1 MSKLTKED
9 ALLYH
14 SQGKPG
20 KIEVVPTKPYSSQR
34 DLSLAYSPGVAEPCL
49 EIEKNPED
57 VYEYTAKGN
66 LVAVISNGTAVL
78 GLGDIGPMAGKPVME
93 GKGLL
98 FKIFAGIDVFDI
110 EVDEKDPEKFIQVV
124 KAIAP
129 TFGGINL
136 EDIKAPQC
144 FEIEERL
151 KAELDIPLMHD
162 DQHGTAI
169 ISSAGLIN
177 ALEIVGKKIEDVKI
191 VVNGAGAAANS
202 CTQLY
207 MLLGAKLENIVMVDS
222 KGVINKQRTDLNDRK
237 KPFATDRKITTLA
250 EAVEGADVFLG
261 LSIAGVLTK
270 DMVRSMNVNPIVFA
284 LANPNPEIS
293 YEDAKSAR
301 EDLIFATGR
310 SDYPNQINNVLGFPY
325 ILRGALDVRS
335 KCINEEMKVAAVK
348 AIADLTK
355 KPVPDV
361 VNAAYNLKR
370 ITFGREYII
379 PKPLD
384 PRLLTTV
391 SPAVAKAAIDSGVAR
406 KIITDWE
413 AYNEKLRQIMGSDNK
428 MLRHFYDTAKQNPKR
443 VVFSEANHI
452 NMLKAAE
459 SALAEGICYPIL
471 LGNEEKI
478 SSIAADNDIDL
489 TGIEI
494 VNLRHDREEERRVSY
509 AKKLSVKRNR
519 EGMTFDEAYEKMY
532 ERNYFGMMMVET
544 GDADA
549 LITGV
554 YTKYADTVQAA
565 KDVIGIRPGIQH
577 IAAMHILN
585 TKKGTFF
592 LADTLFNR
600 HPCTDALIDIAKL
613 THDTVKLFNHEPVMA
628 MLSYSNFGSDKQGS
642 PASVHEVVRTLQTE
656 FPEMI
661 VDGEMQ
667 VTFALNKELRDEKYP
682 FSKLT
687 GKNVNTLIFPNLSS
701 ANTAYKM
708 LIEMGLAE
716 SIGPIQMG
724 LNKPVHILDVESS
737 VRDIMN
743 MTAIAVLDAIIE
755 EQIKTNNLER
765 VGIITH
771 QANKDAIPA
780 C

>member
-1 MSKLTKED
+1 MAKLTKED

-49 EIEKNPED
+49 EIEKDPNAA
-57 VYEYTAKGN
+57 YEYTAKGN

-78 GLGDIGPMAGKPVME
+78 GLGDIGAMAGKPVME

-110 EVDEKDPEKFIQVV
+110 EVNQKDPEKFIEVV

-136 EDIKAPQC
+136 EDIKAPEC

-151 KAELDIPLMHD
+151 KAELDIPIMHD

-169 ISSAGLIN
+169 ISSAGLLN
-177 ALEIVGKKIEDVKI
+177 ALEITGKKIEDIKI

-207 MLLGAKLENIVMVDS
+207 MMLGAKLENIVMVDS
-222 KGVINKQRTDLNDRK
+222 KGVINKQRTDLNSRK
-237 KPFATDRKITTLA
+237 KPFATNRTITTLA
-250 EAVEGADVFLG
+250 EAVAGSDVFLG
-261 LSIAGVLTK
+261 LSVAGVLTK
-270 DMVRSMNVNPIVFA
+270 DMVKTMNSKPIVFA

-293 YEDAKSAR
+293 YDDAMAAR
-301 EDLIFATGR
+301 EDIIFATGR
-310 SDYPNQINNVLGFPY
+310 SDHPNQINNVLGFPY
-325 ILRGALDVRS
+325 IFRGALDVRA
-335 KCINEEMKVAAVK
+335 KCINEEMKIAAVR
-348 AIADLTK
+348 AIAELTK

-370 ITFGREYII
+370 LSFGADYII

-384 PRLLTTV
+384 PRLLTIV
-391 SPAVAKAAIDSGVAR
+391 APAVAKAAIESGVAR
-406 KIITDWE
+406 KEITDWE
-413 AYNEKLRQIMGSDNK
+413 AYNDKLREMMGHDNK
-428 MLRHFYDTAKQNPKR
+428 MLRRFYETARSNPKR
-443 VVFSEANHI
+443 VVFSESNHI

-459 SALAEGICYPIL
+459 AALAEGICFPVL

-478 SSIAADNDIDL
+478 ANIAAENHIDL
-489 TGIEI
+489 SGIEI
-494 VNLRHDREEERRVSY
+494 VNLRHDREEERRIKF
-509 AKKLSVKRNR
+509 AKKLAEKRYR
-519 EGMTFDEAYEKMY
+519 DGMTFDEAYEKMY
-532 ERNYFGMMMVET
+532 ERNYFGMMMVEV

-554 YTKYADTVQAA
+554 YTKYTDSIQAA
-565 KDVIGIRPGIQH
+565 KEVIGIRDGLKH
-577 IAAMHILN
+577 IGAMHIMN
-585 TKKGTFF
+585 TKKGTYF

-600 HPCTDALIDIAKL
+600 HPSTETLIDIAKL
-613 THDTVKLFNHEPVMA
+613 TYNTVKFFNHEPVMA
-628 MLSYSNFGSDKQGS
+628 MLSYSNFGSDKEGS
-642 PASVHEVVRTLQTE
+642 PASVHKVVEALHSDY
-656 FPEMI
+656 PEML

-667 VTFALNKELRDEKYP
+667 VTFALNKELRDKKYP
-682 FSKLT
+682 FSKLA
-687 GKNVNTLIFPNLSS
+687 GQNVNTLIFPNLSS

-716 SIGPIQMG
+716 TIGPIQMG

-737 VRDIMN
+737 VRDIVN
-743 MTAIAVLDAIIE
+743 MTAIAVLDAMVQ
-755 EQIKTNNLER
+755 EQIDW
-765 VGIITH
+765 
-771 QANKDAIPA
+771 NKKLQEI
-780 C
+780 

>member
-1 MSKLTKED
+1 MAKLTKED

-49 EIEKNPED
+49 EIEKDPNAA
-57 VYEYTAKGN
+57 YEYTAKGN

-78 GLGDIGPMAGKPVME
+78 GLGDIGAMAGKPVME

-110 EVDEKDPEKFIQVV
+110 EVNQKDPEKFIEVV

-136 EDIKAPQC
+136 EDIKAPEC

-151 KAELDIPLMHD
+151 KAELDIPIMHD

-169 ISSAGLIN
+169 ISSAGLLN
-177 ALEIVGKKIEDVKI
+177 ALEITGKKIEDIKI

-207 MLLGAKLENIVMVDS
+207 MMLGAKLENIVMVDS
-222 KGVINKQRTDLNDRK
+222 KGVINKQRTDLNSRK
-237 KPFATDRKITTLA
+237 KPFATNRTITTLA
-250 EAVEGADVFLG
+250 EAVAGSDVFLG
-261 LSIAGVLTK
+261 LSVAGVLTK
-270 DMVRSMNVNPIVFA
+270 DMVKTMNSKPIVFA

-293 YEDAKSAR
+293 YDDAMAAR
-301 EDLIFATGR
+301 EDIIFATGR
-310 SDYPNQINNVLGFPY
+310 SDHPNQINNVLGFPY
-325 ILRGALDVRS
+325 IFRGALDVRA
-335 KCINEEMKVAAVK
+335 KCINEEMKIAAVR
-348 AIADLTK
+348 AIAELTK

-370 ITFGREYII
+370 LSFGADYII

-384 PRLLTTV
+384 PRLLTIV
-391 SPAVAKAAIDSGVAR
+391 APAVAKAAIESGVAR
-406 KIITDWE
+406 KEITDWE
-413 AYNEKLRQIMGSDNK
+413 AYNDKLREMMGHDNK
-428 MLRHFYDTAKQNPKR
+428 MLRRFYETARSNPKR
-443 VVFSEANHI
+443 VVFSESNHI

-459 SALAEGICYPIL
+459 AALAEGICFPVL

-478 SSIAADNDIDL
+478 ANIAAENHIDL
-489 TGIEI
+489 SGIEI
-494 VNLRHDREEERRVSY
+494 VNLRHDREEERRIKF
-509 AKKLSVKRNR
+509 AKKLAEKRYR
-519 EGMTFDEAYEKMY
+519 DGMTFDEAYEKMY
-532 ERNYFGMMMVET
+532 ERNYFGMMMVEV

-554 YTKYADTVQAA
+554 YTKYTDSIQAA
-565 KDVIGIRPGIQH
+565 KEVIGIREGLKH
-577 IAAMHILN
+577 IGAMHIMN
-585 TKKGTFF
+585 TKKGTYF

-600 HPCTDALIDIAKL
+600 HPSTETLIDIAKL
-613 THDTVKLFNHEPVMA
+613 TYNTVKFFNHEPVMA
-628 MLSYSNFGSDKQGS
+628 MLSYSNFGSDKEGS
-642 PASVHEVVRTLQTE
+642 PASVHKVVEALHSDY
-656 FPEMI
+656 PEML

-667 VTFALNKELRDEKYP
+667 VTFALNKELRDKKYP
-682 FSKLT
+682 FSKLA
-687 GKNVNTLIFPNLSS
+687 GQNVNTLIFPNLSS

-716 SIGPIQMG
+716 TIGPIQMG

-737 VRDIMN
+737 VRDIVN
-743 MTAIAVLDAIIE
+743 MTAIAVLDAMVQ
-755 EQIKTNNLER
+755 EQIDW
-765 VGIITH
+765 
-771 QANKDAIPA
+771 NKKLQEI
-780 C
+780 